1 MNPFLILKRVEL
13 VLIIVTCMLTAY
25 GLLSIYAASALK
37 GVELYQQPQ
46 FFLKKQFLA
55 ISAGFIIIFILYH
68 IPFLWISHLT
78 IPLLL
83 LTLVSL
89 GLIFVPGMYS
99 KVGGALRWLNIS
111 GVRLQPSELAKI
123 SLVFFLARN
132 LSRRNANINSPLHG
146 LAPNFLVLGIF
157 SFLLLRQPDF
167 GTSALLTFV
176 TFLMLYVAGISRK
189 FLLLTCSVG
198 MATLVAVTLAAPYR
212 LKRILIF
219 LDPWSNIQREGFQI
233 VQSYLAFRNGG
244 FWGVGMG
251 SSKQKLFFLPEAHTD
266 FILSVIAE
274 ESGFVGTMFVCVS
287 LLLIVACGGYITLHV
302 KDRYQQFL
310 AFGLTSLVALQAILN
325 IGVVMGMLPTKG
337 IPLPFLS
344 SGVSSL
350 LVFFF
355 LVGVLAR
362 IGRDTLRTN
371 ANDSITNTDRLHPNS
386 SAKP

>member
-1 MNPFLILKRVEL
+1 MNPFLSLKRVEL
-13 VLIIVTCMLTAY
+13 VLIALTCMLTAY

-46 FFLKKQFLA
+46 FFLKKQFIA
-55 ISAGFIIIFILYH
+55 VATGFFIIFVLYR
-68 IPFLWISHLT
+68 IPFAWISHLT
-78 IPLLL
+78 IPLVL
-83 LTLVSL
+83 LTIFSL
-89 GLIFVPGMYS
+89 GLIFVPGMYT
-99 KVGGALRWLNIS
+99 KVGGALRWLKVS
-111 GVRLQPSELAKI
+111 GIRIQPGELAKI
-123 SLVFFLARN
+123 SLVFFLAKN
-132 LSRRNANINSPLHG
+132 LSRKNSNINSLLRG
-146 LAPNFLVLGIF
+146 LMPNFLVLGIF

-167 GTSALLTFV
+167 GTSALLTVV

-189 FLLLTCSVG
+189 FLLVTCSIG
-198 MATLVAVTLAAPYR
+198 GLALLGIILAAPYR

-219 LDPWSNIQREGFQI
+219 LDPWRNIQREGFQI

-244 FWGVGMG
+244 FWGVGLG

-274 ESGFVGTMFVCVS
+274 ESGFIGTTFVCIS
-287 LLLIVACGGYITLHV
+287 LLLLVACGGIITLSVRNRH
-302 KDRYQQFL
+302 QQFL
-310 AFGLTSLVALQAILN
+310 AFGLTSLLAIQALFN

-355 LVGVLAR
+355 VVGVLAR
-362 IGRDTLRTN
+362 IGRESVRTQANAKTSDT
-371 ANDSITNTDRLHPNS
+371 
-386 SAKP
+386 SAYSQAAPHI